1 MECEF
6 LPIIL
11 LTGCVGRAIQPRKG
25 IGGEKMREKLC
36 ACGGSATRRPP
47 KSFLRPATPLRA
59 FVALVSFLLI
69 LASPAGAEQKAVDLA
84 NQSLEDLMNVKVVSV
99 SRTEEKMSR
108 TAAAIF
114 VITQEDIRRSGA
126 TNIPDLL
133 RMVPGMDVGQIDA
146 NTWAIG
152 ARGFNERFG
161 NELFVMVDG
170 RSIYTPSFGGVYWE
184 ALDIPLEDIERIE
197 VIRGPGG
204 SIWGTNAVN
213 GVINIITKKA
223 SETKG
228 AVVTAGG
235 GNIDQGFGLAQ
246 FGGAV
251 GKSTDYRVFT
261 KYFNQ
266 DHLPAPAGGDGGDGW
281 HSLRAGFRAD
291 TTLSPRDSLTFQGD
305 LYSMRIGN
313 AAFTFP
319 SVTTP
324 APVPTD
330 LLVNMAGG
338 YIQGVWSRAIS
349 ARSGTTLQISYDRYK
364 RNDTVGD
371 DRGTLNLDFSHHF
384 EWGERNAFVWGV
396 NFLDSDAQS
405 RGTFFASFIP
415 ADLNLRVYGAFI
427 QDEIAISP
435 DQLYLTVGAKLEH
448 NHYTGFNLMPSA
460 RIAWTPTP
468 KQTLWAAV
476 SDAVRSPAEID
487 TNFRAN
493 LAGFYVPGD
502 PTPFLVAYIGNP
514 NVQDESLIAYE
525 FGYRRVIGKQFSIDF
540 SSYYNDY
547 NHQDTTEPAPE
558 FFEPTPAP
566 AHIVIPVTYENLM
579 YGETQGIEVF
589 GTWKVT
595 NHWTLNPGYAFEEI
609 HMHLRPTSQDTTS
622 VAAAEG
628 ASPHHSAELRSRVD
642 LPHGLTWDSSAYFV
656 DRLTDPAE
664 PSYTRLDSQLSW
676 RFGEGGSI
684 SLVGQN
690 LLKSVHQ
697 EFADST
703 NSARTNLMK
712 RSAYVK
718 FTWKF

>member
-1 MECEF
+1 MQTWR
-6 LPIIL
+6 L
-11 LTGCVGRAIQPRKG
+11 
-25 IGGEKMREKLC
+25 
-36 ACGGSATRRPP
+36 P
-47 KSFLRPATPLRA
+47 KSFPCPAHALRA
-59 FVALVSFLLI
+59 FVALASFLLI
-69 LASPAGAEQKAVDLA
+69 LAGPAGAEQKAVDLA
-84 NQSLEDLMNVKVVSV
+84 NQSLEDLMNVEVVSV
-99 SRTEEKMSR
+99 SKTDESMAR

-133 RMVPGMDVGQIDA
+133 RMVPGMDVGQINA
-146 NTWAIG
+146 NTWAIS
-152 ARGFNERFG
+152 ARGFNQRFG
-161 NELFVMVDG
+161 NKLFVMVDG

-251 GKSTDYRVFT
+251 GKSTSYRVFT

-313 AAFTFP
+313 PAFTFP

-324 APVPTD
+324 APIPTE

-338 YIQGVWSRAIS
+338 YIQGAWSRAIS

-384 EWGERNAFVWGV
+384 AWGERNAFVWGV
-396 NFLDSDAQS
+396 NFLDSDAQFH
-405 RGTFFASFIP
+405 GTLFTSFIP
-415 ADLNLRVYGAFI
+415 AHLNRRVYGVFV
-427 QDEIAISP
+427 QNEIAIRP
-435 DQLYLTVGAKLEH
+435 DNLYLTVGTKFER
-448 NHYTGFNLMPSA
+448 NYYTGFNFMPSA

-514 NVQDESLIAYE
+514 NVEDESLIAYE
-525 FGYRRVIGKQFSIDF
+525 LGYRRVIGKQFSIDF

-547 NHQDTTEPAPE
+547 NHEYTTEPAPD
-558 FFEPTPAP
+558 FFEATPAP
-566 AHIVIPVTYENLM
+566 AHIVVPLTYQNLM
-579 YGETQGIEVF
+579 YG
-589 GTWKVT
+589 
-595 NHWTLNPGYAFEEI
+595 
-609 HMHLRPTSQDTTS
+609 
-622 VAAAEG
+622 
-628 ASPHHSAELRSRVD
+628 
-642 LPHGLTWDSSAYFV
+642 
-656 DRLTDPAE
+656 
-664 PSYTRLDSQLSW
+664 
-676 RFGEGGSI
+676 
-684 SLVGQN
+684 
-690 LLKSVHQ
+690 
-697 EFADST
+697 
-703 NSARTNLMK
+703 
-712 RSAYVK
+712 
-718 FTWKF
+718 

>member
-1 MECEF
+1 MWFSAQRES
-6 LPIIL
+6 PIPSTVSSTNAMTI
-11 LTGCVGRAIQPRKG
+11 GQPSKVVSR
-25 IGGEKMREKLC
+25 
-36 ACGGSATRRPP
+36 SV
-47 KSFLRPATPLRA
+47 TPLRVLA
-59 FVALVSFLLI
+59 GYVSLL
-69 LASPAGAEQKAVDLA
+69 LMLTSPAQAQAEQKAVDLA
-84 NQSLEDLMNVKVVSV
+84 NQSLEELMNVKVVSV
-99 SRTEEKMSR
+99 SKTEEEMSR

-133 RMVPGMDVGQIDA
+133 RMVPGMDVAQIDA
-146 NTWAIG
+146 NTWAIS
-152 ARGFNERFG
+152 ARGFNARFG
-161 NELFVMVDG
+161 NKLFVMVDG

-246 FGGAV
+246 FGGSV
-251 GKSTDYRVFT
+251 GQSTSYRVFS

-266 DHLPAPAGGDGGDGW
+266 DHLPGLVGGDGGDGW
-281 HSLRAGFRAD
+281 HSLRAGFRVD
-291 TTLSPRDSLTFQGD
+291 TTPSSRDSLTFQGD

-313 AAFTFP
+313 PAFTFP

-324 APVPTD
+324 APVPTE

-384 EWGERNAFVWGV
+384 AWGERNAFVWGL
-396 NFLDSDAQS
+396 NFLDSDAQFHD
-405 RGTFFASFIP
+405 TFFTSFIP
-415 ADLNLRVYGAFI
+415 AHLNRRVYGVFV
-427 QDEIAISP
+427 QDEIAIRP
-435 DQLYLTVGAKLEH
+435 DNLYLTVGTKFEH
-448 NHYTGFNLMPSA
+448 NYYTGLNVMPSA

-493 LAGFYVPGD
+493 VGSFYVPGNQ
-502 PTPFLVAYIGNP
+502 TPFLIAFIGNP
-514 NVQDESLIAYE
+514 NVEDESLIAYE
-525 FGYRRVIGKQFSIDF
+525 LGYRRVIGKQFSIDF

-547 NHQDTTEPAPE
+547 NHQDSAEPAPE
-558 FFEPTPAP
+558 LFEPTPAP
-566 AHIVIPVTYENLM
+566 AHIVVPLTYGNLM

-622 VAAAEG
+622 VSTAEG
-628 ASPHHSAELRSRVD
+628 SSPDHSAQLRSRVD
-642 LPHGLTWDSSAYFV
+642 FPHGLTWDTSAYFV
-656 DRLTDPAE
+656 GRLTNPVE

-690 LLKSVHQ
+690 LLKGLHQ
-697 EFADST
+697 EFVDST
-703 NSARTNLMK
+703 NSAQTTLVK
-712 RSAYVK
+712 RSAYIK

>member
-1 MECEF
+1 
-6 LPIIL
+6 
-11 LTGCVGRAIQPRKG
+11 
-25 IGGEKMREKLC
+25 MREQIG
-36 ACGGSATRRPP
+36 ARGARVTRRMPNSLP
-47 KSFLRPATPLRA
+47 CAAAPSCALAALLSF
-59 FVALVSFLLI
+59 VLI
-69 LASPAGAEQKAVDLA
+69 LAGPAAAQQKAVDLA

-99 SRTEEKMSR
+99 SKTEEKISR

-114 VITQEDIRRSGA
+114 VITQADIRRSGA

-146 NTWAIG
+146 NTWAIS

-228 AVVTAGG
+228 AVVAAGG

-251 GKSTDYRVFT
+251 GQSTSYRVFT

-313 AAFTFP
+313 PAFTLP

-324 APVPTD
+324 APVPTE

-364 RNDTVGD
+364 RNDTAGD

-384 EWGERNAFVWGV
+384 AWGERNAFVWGA
-396 NFLDSDAQS
+396 NFLDSDAQFH
-405 RGTFFASFIP
+405 GTFFTSFIP
-415 ADLNLRVYGAFI
+415 AHLNRRVYGVFV
-427 QDEIAISP
+427 QDEIAIRP
-435 DQLYLTVGAKLEH
+435 DNLYLTVGTKFEH
-448 NHYTGFNLMPSA
+448 NYYTGLNVMPSA

-493 LAGFYVPGD
+493 VGSFYVPGD
-502 PTPFLVAYIGNP
+502 PTPFLIAFMGNP
-514 NVQDESLIAYE
+514 NVEDESLIAYE
-525 FGYRRVIGKQFSIDF
+525 LGYRRVIGKQFSIDF

-547 NHQDTTEPAPE
+547 NHQDTAEPAPD
-558 FFEPTPAP
+558 FFEASPAP
-566 AHIVIPVTYENLM
+566 AHIVVPLTYGNLM

-589 GTWKVT
+589 GTWKIT

-609 HMHLRPTSQDTTS
+609 HMHLRPTSQDTMS
-622 VAAAEG
+622 VSAAEG
-628 ASPHHSAELRSRVD
+628 SSPDHSAQLRSRVD

-690 LLKSVHQ
+690 LLKSLHQ
-697 EFADST
+697 EFVDST
-703 NSARTNLMK
+703 RSAQTNLMK